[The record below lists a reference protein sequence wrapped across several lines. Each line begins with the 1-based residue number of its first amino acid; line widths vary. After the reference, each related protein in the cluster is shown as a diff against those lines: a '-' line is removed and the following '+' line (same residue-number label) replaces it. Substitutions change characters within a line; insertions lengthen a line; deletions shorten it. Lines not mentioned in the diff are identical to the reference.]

1 IARRRHAHQQANP
14 QAKLISLGIGDTT
27 EPIPPAITTALE
39 SSARGLGTLAGYRGY
54 GAEQGREDLRRA
66 IADRFYASCG
76 RSAQE
81 IFVSD
86 GSKCDIGR
94 LQFMFGRDTTVAVQD
109 PAYPV
114 YVDSSVMMGMTGD
127 WEGSGFGR
135 VSYMRCTPDTDF
147 FPVLESAPRADLVF
161 FCSPN
166 NPTGAAATRSQL
178 ERLVEFARRN
188 GSIIV
193 YDAAYALYISDPD
206 CPKSIFEI
214 PGAEEV
220 ALETC
225 SFSKYAGFTGVRL
238 GWTVVPQQL
247 RFQDGTPVH
256 ADFTR
261 VMTTVFNGASCVAQD
276 GGLAALTGEGW
287 TQMRELVS
295 FYKENASIL
304 KSVFEELGFTVYGG
318 TNAPYVW
325 VGFPGRK
332 SWDVFA
338 EILEKCDI
346 VTTPGSGFGPGGE
359 GFVRASAFG
368 HREEI
373 MEAASR
379 LRRVFK
385 K

>member
-1 IARRRHAHQQANP
+1 
-14 QAKLISLGIGDTT
+14 
-27 EPIPPAITTALE
+27 
-39 SSARGLGTLAGYRGY
+39 
-54 GAEQGREDLRRA
+54 
-66 IADRFYASCG
+66 
-76 RSAQE
+76 
-81 IFVSD
+81 
-86 GSKCDIGR
+86 
-94 LQFMFGRDTTVAVQD
+94 MFGRDTTVAVQD

-247 RFQDGTPVH
+247 RFQGERRIMDSRRLRSDAFRPRFPHSLSLDPLLRWDPGARRLH
-256 ADFTR
+256 ARDDHR
-261 VMTTVFNGASCVAQD
+261 VQRR
-276 GGLAALTGEGW
+276 LL
-287 TQMRELVS
+287 RR
-295 FYKENASIL
+295 
-304 KSVFEELGFTVYGG
+304 
-318 TNAPYVW
+318 
-325 VGFPGRK
+325 PGRRAGRSDGRGLDADARAGVVLQRK
-332 SWDVFA
+332 CLH
-338 EILEKCDI
+338 LE
-346 VTTPGSGFGPGGE
+346 
-359 GFVRASAFG
+359 VRAFFRKRGSAC
-368 HREEI
+368 
-373 MEAASR
+373 
-379 LRRVFK
+379 
-385 K
+385 